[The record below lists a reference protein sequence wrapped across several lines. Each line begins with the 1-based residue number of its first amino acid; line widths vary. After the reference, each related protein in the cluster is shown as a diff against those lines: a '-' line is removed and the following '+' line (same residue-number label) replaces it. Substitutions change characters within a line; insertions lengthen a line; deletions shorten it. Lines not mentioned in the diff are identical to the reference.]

1 MKKRNTRLL
10 LSMLIGGSLLSATL
24 LPVLPL
30 QAAEAPATS
39 QVSKPLTIIDLS
51 ELQIDNAAALVLT
64 FSQPLDDKQDI
75 AQKVRLT
82 DDKQGRVD
90 GGWELSANRK
100 TLRFRHPEPSRH
112 FTVTV
117 DAGLRAAS
125 GETLAA
131 DYSQKIATRDIQPMV
146 GFASRGSLLPLRITQ
161 GLPV

>member
-64 FSQPLDDKQDI
+64 FNQPLDDKQDI
-75 AQKVRLT
+75 AQK
-82 DDKQGRVD
+82 
-90 GGWELSANRK
+90 
-100 TLRFRHPEPSRH
+100 
-112 FTVTV
+112 
-117 DAGLRAAS
+117 S
-125 GETLAA
+125 G
-131 DYSQKIATRDIQPMV
+131 
-146 GFASRGSLLPLRITQ
+146 
-161 GLPV
+161 